1 VTNTPPPTNN
11 DDAVNGR
18 TDSVGDDAATEAE
31 TPVFDDVASEHP
43 EVQDAAPD
51 LVEPA
56 PELVEPAP
64 VETAAVDERPVPL
77 VEPTTPPPAPVVR
90 DTAAT
95 EQEAPIETT
104 EAAGY
109 DEHIDEPRPAEE
121 HAAPI
126 AAPVAAQPTKTVYVA
141 APVAPKNKGN
151 RGFGVAFALL
161 GTLAFAVLFAAVIA
175 LIMLVNPPQSAFG
188 GSILGFVTSSAFW
201 VPVAVYFVVF
211 ALLALLVN
219 RGSWASW
226 VLLSF
231 LLAVIVYFASIGVLL
246 LFEGVFGMTP
256 SEATQDFGR
265 LALSA
270 PLIVV
275 AILAREVTIWFGAA
289 IAARGRKVK
298 ERNLEARAAYERELD
313 NQPLG
318 FS

>member
-1 VTNTPPPTNN
+1 VRET
-11 DDAVNGR
+11 
-18 TDSVGDDAATEAE
+18 AATEA
-31 TPVFDDVASEHP
+31 
-43 EVQDAAPD
+43 
-51 LVEPA
+51 
-56 PELVEPAP
+56 
-64 VETAAVDERPVPL
+64 PL
-77 VEPTTPPPAPVVR
+77 
-90 DTAAT
+90 
-95 EQEAPIETT
+95 ETT

-109 DEHIDEPRPAEE
+109 DEHIEEPRPAEE
-121 HAAPI
+121 Q
-126 AAPVAAQPTKTVYVA
+126 AAPVVAPIAAQPTKTVYVA

-161 GTLAFAVLFAAVIA
+161 GTLVFALLFAAVIA

-211 ALLALLVN
+211 ALLALIVN

-231 LLAVIVYFASIGVLL
+231 VLAVVVYFATIGVLL
-246 LFEGVFGMTP
+246 LFAGVFGMTP

-265 LALSA
+265 LAFSA